1 MDESN
6 QETKQRSPM
15 HWVYGGLAFALAGV
29 LLYFSLRGINWA
41 QVWQVLVRA
50 DLRLVGLALGIS
62 TVALFLRAFRWRI
75 LLQSQ
80 APVRMGTAFW
90 ATSAGYF
97 GNNFLPARA
106 GEIVRSMMVSS
117 AAGLGR
123 TFVLTTALTERMAD
137 AITLVIIS
145 SVVLLTLPVRPGW
158 IDHAAKPFAIIGFGG
173 AFAILIVPKLEKL
186 WHGMI
191 LRLPLPHG
199 FKDKLIK
206 VLEQIHI
213 GLRTFH
219 DGKRLAGFVA
229 VTMVI
234 WFCDALATIVGMHAL
249 GMSTTFGVALLLI
262 TGLGL
267 GSAMP
272 STPGYVGI
280 YQFVAVSVLVPFG
293 FSRTNAIAYILLAQ
307 AMQYVY
313 ITFWG
318 LVALAKTRGFSF
330 RSKPA
335 FERESEL
342 AGVGPVT
349 GPARESGTI

>member
-1 MDESN
+1 MTDVVNESDKN
-6 QETKQRSPM
+6 QKAQRSPM
-15 HWVYGGLAFALAGV
+15 HLVYWAIAFALAGV
-29 LLYFSLRGINWA
+29 LLYFSLRGIDWA
-41 QVWQVLVRA
+41 RVWQVLSRA
-50 DLRLVGLALGIS
+50 DLAFVFLALLIS

-80 APVRMGTAFW
+80 APVSLGTAFW

-123 TFVLTTALTERMAD
+123 TFVLTTALTERLAD

-145 SVVLLTLPVRPGW
+145 SVVLLSLPVKPGW
-158 IDHAAKPFAIIGFGG
+158 INHAAKPFAILGFGG

-186 WHGMI
+186 WHSIIM
-191 LRLPLPHG
+191 RLPLPHG
-199 FKDKLIK
+199 IQEKLIK
-206 VLEQIHI
+206 ILEQIHV

-219 DGKRLAGFVA
+219 DGRRLSGFFG
-229 VTMVI
+229 VTMII
-234 WFCDALATIVGMHAL
+234 WLCDALSTLVGMHAL
-249 GMSTTFGVALLLI
+249 GMGTTIAVALLLI

-280 YQFVAVSVLVPFG
+280 YQFVAVSILVPFG
-293 FSRTNAIAYILLAQ
+293 FSRTDAIAYILLAQ

-318 LVALAKTRGFSF
+318 LIALAKSRGFSF
-330 RSKPA
+330 RTQPA
-335 FERESEL
+335 
-342 AGVGPVT
+342 
-349 GPARESGTI
+349 